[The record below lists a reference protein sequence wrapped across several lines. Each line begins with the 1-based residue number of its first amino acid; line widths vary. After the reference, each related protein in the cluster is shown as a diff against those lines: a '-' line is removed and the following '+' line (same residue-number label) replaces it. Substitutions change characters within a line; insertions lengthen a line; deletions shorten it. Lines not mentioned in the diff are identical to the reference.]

1 MTRSSGGLG
10 AGAWRPTA
18 ADVWDVKQPPCH
30 GRRRRSLVGM
40 IDLLVHLSCF
50 LTLVSFWVRDILW
63 LRFFSIASS
72 LVWIGYMASDEE
84 RFIGASLFW
93 NIIFIAINTVRIAQL
108 VLEKRSVRLSDEER
122 MLREHLFPHL
132 QPHEFSRLLK
142 AGAWR
147 DLAEGATLLREGD
160 PPANIFLL
168 TQGELVVEKG
178 RREVAR
184 FGPPRF
190 AGELSYLSGSPAN
203 ATVTAGAPARC
214 IVWGKDALARLFRTH
229 PTLEFA
235 LHSVMTLDVTHK
247 LQER

>member
-1 MTRSSGGLG
+1 
-10 AGAWRPTA
+10 
-18 ADVWDVKQPPCH
+18 
-30 GRRRRSLVGM
+30 M

-93 NIIFIAINTVRIAQL
+93 NVVFISINAVRIAQL
-108 VLEKRSVRLSDEER
+108 VLEKRSVRLSAEECD
-122 MLREHLFPHL
+122 LRERLFSRL
-132 QPHEFSRLLK
+132 QPHEFARLLK
-142 AGAWR
+142 AGTWQ
-147 DLAEGATLLREGD
+147 DLADGATLLREGD
-160 PPANIFLL
+160 PPGSIFLL
-168 TQGELVVEKG
+168 TRGDLIVEKG
-178 RREVAR
+178 RHEVAR

-203 ATVTAGAPARC
+203 ATVTASTPVRC
-214 IVWGKDALARLFRTH
+214 LVWKSDSLSRLFLTH
-229 PTLEFA
+229 PTLQFA
-235 LHSVMTLDVTHK
+235 LHAAMTLDVTHK